1 MRFASNSTRNENP
14 SLAIP
19 PGIRIPELEMHAAAT
34 FGRLRHNAPLQ
45 QGLHH
50 NGECC
55 TSSASGVRI
64 RSQGGGRRSAG
75 ALAARGRDWRAAGRR
90 GEGEQR
96 FPVGEYGERIVVSSY
111 DDDGGDAGDEI
122 KLECDES
129 GCVVVKT
136 TSKTLEE
143 EDDRTGFLCCDL
155 TGCYFTDEPL
165 AEKTFEVLEGEGWR
179 LGYETAPD
187 SEESFCA
194 IVGAGGWSL
203 ALTASEFNDFCYL
216 IQTLR
221 KGISTMDEDGF
232 IGKDEVVMQVE
243 RGSLWMECSI
253 PKKRV
258 AIFQDFWR
266 LGNRALVDS
275 QQKTAF
281 KLRFLLSGASG
292 RRQAEGFWPPEAV
305 MDMLKKID
313 AINLEQEELANAQK
327 PAAANA

>member
-1 MRFASNSTRNENP
+1 MVA
-14 SLAIP
+14 
-19 PGIRIPELEMHAAAT
+19 
-34 FGRLRHNAPLQ
+34 
-45 QGLHH
+45 
-50 NGECC
+50 
-55 TSSASGVRI
+55 
-64 RSQGGGRRSAG
+64 
-75 ALAARGRDWRAAGRR
+75 
-90 GEGEQR
+90 
-96 FPVGEYGERIVVSSY
+96 SY
-111 DDDGGDAGDEI
+111 DDGDEDDGGDI

-136 TSKTLEE
+136 TSKSLEE
-143 EDDRTGFLCCDL
+143 EGDKTGFLCCDL
-155 TGCYFTDEPL
+155 TGCYFSDEPP
-165 AEKTFEVLEGEGWR
+165 AETTFEVLEGEGWR

-258 AIFQDFWR
+258 AIFQHFWK

-313 AINLEQEELANAQK
+313 AMSLEQEAKLANVQNA
-327 PAAANA
+327 AAANA